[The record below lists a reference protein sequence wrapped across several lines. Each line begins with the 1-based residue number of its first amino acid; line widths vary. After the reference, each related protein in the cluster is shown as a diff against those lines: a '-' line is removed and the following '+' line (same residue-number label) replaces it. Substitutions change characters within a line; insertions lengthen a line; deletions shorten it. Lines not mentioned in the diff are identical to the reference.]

1 MRAPGLAE
9 LRRLLLRDHD
19 RDGFPDA
26 LVGPVWIATGRS
38 SANTDAAA
46 VDATVVDATVAA
58 AAELIASLAHRALTL
73 PVAVRSWR
81 HERPAFR
88 IASVAPDEDTGALD
102 ASGAARAGTRASET
116 SDSTAPRQGHA
127 DLPSGVRVQ
136 WDEDG
141 VTFDAPD
148 GEALVLGV
156 TTWLDGERASDP
168 PAADGEDAFVPSFA
182 FASACGAPEALAA
195 AVRVALD
202 ATRVPRRLL
211 TTPASA
217 HTVVALD
224 PDLPP
229 GWWEIRRRTPGD
241 RPADDT
247 GATAHPIVGHA
258 IVGRDAAAL
267 GRACAWF
274 AHHHPRL
281 PDGRWLDDV
290 EAGLTRFVRAETRDG
305 RLAAAASTLCRRRA
319 EGGSAI
325 RAELPYPAHDA
336 ALLLGVPVRNSARD
350 GDVRRWRTEIP
361 WEGGRLV
368 DLARRL
374 ATDVAVRRSRARD
387 GVDDTGRVAVTIEAF
402 ASERLAVRA
411 SLADAIRSTA
421 EAAGLVVDDVRVRHA
436 FRPALHWLTEE
447 VVPALPEACAT
458 LQVHASQPAP
468 SDEPTGVPTGTSE
481 AAPTPPERWLREL
494 YPVAEL
500 IEARRPDVAVELRL
514 DEPADRPHYW
524 ALALDRD
531 GLPLARFELAPFVAA
546 SPLPEGGSVPTA
558 TGGVRLW
565 VDGTVVAEQRNPT
578 DADAFWRWFAGEVLP
593 EVTDE
598 LDHDRTPHLHE
609 LAVGVTLS
617 EPDDRLE
624 VDHETDSVLEALH
637 EDVYFS
643 VLEAFDRALGVDRAR
658 QASPGRILPFV
669 RGADRAP
676 MRAQA
681 IRRRWGSE
689 RCGVVDGHGTWHPA
703 PECDATVRVGA
714 VVGEADD
721 VRELRLAVSEDS
733 ASSSDA
739 AARLAWAGRARP
751 SVLPAGVPIS
761 VLGSVGAAPATR
773 LDAVPLAPPVG
784 PLPDRPLHPREV
796 VAHARG
802 VAGRRPE
809 VRSDLPR
816 ESCLGQPLVVIETG
830 RPAGPDVSLAR
841 RAAWKPSILLSAR
854 QHANEA
860 TSTLAA
866 FDWLERL
873 LGDDDVLRRANLIV
887 HPLENPDGARLHAAL
902 CSLAPNHM
910 HHAARYTAFGA
921 DLQTEPRV
929 GGTMIGESAIRRDA
943 ARRWRPALHLN
954 DHGYPAHAWIRSQ
967 TGFLPRGFEDW
978 SLPVGHLSIL
988 TVHPDDA
995 DAARGLRSVL
1005 TAATESALVGDDEI
1019 RARTVAQVRR
1029 RERYRPAGE
1038 DTFTFRS
1045 GLPFW
1050 LHHRPHE
1057 KPASDG
1063 DAALTPLATLITEVP
1078 DETVDGDAWHAC
1090 VRMHRLAN
1098 EAVARSFLAW
1108 LRDRTPDRPPDRS

>member
-1 MRAPGLAE
+1 MSAPGLAE

-26 LVGPVWIATGRS
+26 LLGPVWIAAGRGAS
-38 SANTDAAA
+38 DGNAAD
-46 VDATVVDATVAA
+46 VDRAVAA

-73 PVAVRSWR
+73 PVSVRTWR
-81 HERPAFR
+81 HHRPAFR
-88 IASVAPDEDTGALD
+88 IAAVAPDEETGAPG
-102 ASGAARAGTRASET
+102 ASRAAPAGTRAPGT
-116 SDSTAPRQGHA
+116 SDSAAPRQGHA

-148 GEALVLGV
+148 GEALVVGV
-156 TTWLDGERASDP
+156 TTWLDANPPPHAPVPGGEEAVV
-168 PAADGEDAFVPSFA
+168 PAVAFT
-182 FASACGAPEALAA
+182 SACGAPEALAA
-195 AVRVALD
+195 AVRVALEG
-202 ATRVPRRLL
+202 TRVPRRLV
-211 TTPASA
+211 TTAASA

-229 GWWEIRRRTPGD
+229 GRWEIRRRTPTD
-241 RPADDT
+241 RAAHDADTIDQAIP
-247 GATAHPIVGHA
+247 GHVIVGH
-258 IVGRDAAAL
+258 DATAL
-267 GRACAWF
+267 GRACTWF
-274 AHHHPRL
+274 AQHHPRL
-281 PDGRWLDDV
+281 PDGSWLDDV
-290 EAGLTRFVRAETRDG
+290 EAALTRFVRAETRDG
-305 RLAAAASTLCRRRA
+305 GLAAAASALSRLRA
-319 EGGSAI
+319 EGGSAV
-325 RAELPYPAHDA
+325 RADVPYPAHDA
-336 ALLLGVPVRNSARD
+336 PRLLGVPVRNSARD

-361 WEGGRLV
+361 WEGDRLV
-368 DLARRL
+368 EAARRL
-374 ATDVAVRRSRARD
+374 ATAVAAHHSHARD
-387 GVDDTGRVAVTIEAF
+387 GTDDAGPVAVTIEAF

-411 SLADAIRSTA
+411 SLADAIRGVA

-447 VVPALPEACAT
+447 VVPALPATCAA
-458 LQVHASQPAP
+458 LRVHASQPAP
-468 SDEPTGVPTGTSE
+468 SD
-481 AAPTPPERWLREL
+481 APSPPERWLREL

-500 IEARRPDVAVELRL
+500 IEARRPGVAVGLRL
-514 DEPADRPHYW
+514 GESAKAPHYR
-524 ALALDRD
+524 AFALDAD
-531 GLPLARFELAPFVAA
+531 GLPLARFDLAPFVAA

-558 TGGVRLW
+558 TGGVRIR
-565 VDGTVVAEQRNPT
+565 VNGAVVAEQQNPT
-578 DADAFWRWFAGEVLP
+578 DADAFWTWFAGEVLP

-598 LDHDRTPHLHE
+598 LDRDRTPHLHE

-617 EPDDRLE
+617 EPDDRLD

-643 VLEAFDRALGVDRAR
+643 VLEAFDRALGVQRAR

-669 RGADRAP
+669 RGGERGP
-676 MRAQA
+676 TRAQT

-689 RCGVVDGHGTWHPA
+689 RCGVVDRSGAWRPA
-703 PECDATVRVGA
+703 PRCDATVRVGA

-721 VRELRLAVSEDS
+721 VRELRLVVAGRL

-739 AARLAWAGRARP
+739 TGRLAWARRARP
-751 SVLPAGVPIS
+751 GVLPSGVPI
-761 VLGSVGAAPATR
+761 VLHDADDAAAPMR
-773 LDAVPLAPPVG
+773 LDAVPIAPPVG
-784 PLPDRPLHPREV
+784 SLPDRPLHPREV

-802 VAGRRPE
+802 VAARRPE
-809 VRSDLPR
+809 VRVGLPR

-830 RPAGPDVSLAR
+830 RPAGPPVSAPR

-860 TSTLAA
+860 TSTQAA

-873 LGDDDVLRRANLIV
+873 LGDDDVLSRANLIV

-902 CSLAPNHM
+902 RSLAPNHM

-921 DLQTEPRV
+921 DLQTEPQV
-929 GGTMIGESAIRRDA
+929 AGAMIGESAIRRDA
-943 ARRWRPALHLN
+943 ARCWRPVLHLN

-995 DAARGLRSVL
+995 EAAQGLRAVL
-1005 TAATESALVGDDEI
+1005 TAATEAAVVGDDEI

-1029 RERYRPAGE
+1029 RERYRSAGD

-1057 KPASDG
+1057 TPAVDG

-1108 LRDRTPDRPPDRS
+1108 LRDRPPDGPPDRPPERPPERP